1 VTGTSCRTCGAPVSE
16 ATGFCAACGAAS
28 QTDTF
33 VAPLDSEL
41 STNPNLSD
49 IPTPDPTRAS
59 GFGPGQSFADRYTIV
74 ERIGDGGMGEV
85 YKAIDR
91 RRQQRTVAL
100 KLIHSRLARRGEA
113 LRRFRRELDLAQK
126 VSHANVCRLHDLGE
140 VEGQLYICMEYID
153 GQTLDDLI
161 RTMGRLSPIQTATLG
176 RQICDGL
183 QAVHEQ
189 GIVHRDLKP
198 SNVMVDRSGH
208 AIVMDFGMAYHPE
221 AEKLTHAGM
230 VVGTLAYVAPEQ
242 ARGVATDTR
251 SDVYALGLLLYEML
265 TGRRP
270 PGDGAPLPLALRD
283 PAETC
288 PPPRHWAPEVP
299 EVLDAVVMRCLY
311 RDPASRFSSMAEVG
325 EALARASDA
334 LASTLYPPARPA
346 APAAALD
353 DVTTAEREPRWD
365 RLRSLSALLGAVLVG
380 ALLYRLGH
388 CPASPPVSIAFCPL
402 SYVGPKEH
410 SNLAELVPLFLSDQ
424 LRARKGCTVAPFASA
439 RTFEAKGDPGLVATQ
454 LDVGFVVQG
463 EVSVDGPRIHTVL
476 RLRKAGATEA
486 RSREF
491 EGKVEDAL
499 GKAQAMAEWITSE
512 VGFEQPATGPASP
525 ARRSAMEPY
534 LQGRIYLE
542 GWDVE
547 RNYARAEEAFRAA
560 IGRDPS
566 FAEAHARLALA
577 LFKDYEETRIPER
590 VPQAEEAAERAVAL
604 APELPEARLAQGV
617 IQLGR
622 GLSAE
627 AAATLQRAQD
637 LATADDVIVRR
648 IAEAYANSRRTTEAE
663 SLFRR
668 AISLRPDYWE
678 NQNAFGRFL
687 VDAGRY
693 TDAESAFREVVRL
706 RPNADVGYTNLAGT
720 LFYHRG
726 PSPEVLAMLERS
738 LALSPTAQAHNF
750 LGFAYYGSGRFA
762 DAEREF
768 AAAVASG
775 SEHLVY
781 QGNLG
786 DALRQQG
793 KTVEAQ
799 AAYARAIALGR
810 AQVEVNPKEVE
821 TRGILAMSLAGAGRC
836 TDAPMEAERAIVDG
850 SDRPTIHYYAAV
862 AYAVCGQ
869 RKQAVEQAVR
879 AITGGLRV
887 DVATNPDLKGLLAD
901 PAVET
906 ALSRSRA
913 QP

>member
-1 VTGTSCRTCGAPVSE
+1 M
-16 ATGFCAACGAAS
+16 
-28 QTDTF
+28 
-33 VAPLDSEL
+33 
-41 STNPNLSD
+41 
-49 IPTPDPTRAS
+49 PTPDPTLTS
-59 GFGPGQSFADRYTIV
+59 GFSPGQSFADRYTIV

-100 KLIHSRLARRGEA
+100 KLIHARLARRGDS
-113 LRRFRRELDLAQK
+113 LQRFRRELDLAQK

-140 VEGQLYICMEYID
+140 VSGQLYICMEYID

-161 RTMGRLSPIQTATLG
+161 RTMGRLSPLQTATLG

-198 SNVMVDRSGH
+198 SNVMVDRGGH

-242 ARGVATDTR
+242 ARGAATDTR

-283 PAETC
+283 PGETC

-299 EVLDAVVMRCLY
+299 ELLDAVVMRCLY

-353 DVTTAEREPRWD
+353 EATTAERRPRSD

-388 CPASPPVSIAFCPL
+388 CPASPSVSIAFCPL

-439 RTFEAKGDPGLVATQ
+439 RTFEANGDPGLVATQ

-463 EVSVDGPRIHTVL
+463 GVSVEGTRTHTVL
-476 RLRKAGATEA
+476 RLRKAGETQA
-486 RSREF
+486 RSRDF
-491 EGKVEDAL
+491 EGNADDAL
-499 GKAQAMAEWITSE
+499 AEAQAMAEWIASE
-512 VGFEQPATGPASP
+512 VGIGGTAASP
-525 ARRSAMEPY
+525 ASNARRAALEFY
-534 LQGRIYLE
+534 LSGWAYLE

-547 RNYARAEEAFRAA
+547 QNYTRAEEAFRAA
-560 IGRDPS
+560 LARDPS
-566 FAEAHARLALA
+566 FAAAHARLALA
-577 LFKDYEETRIPER
+577 LFKDYEETRVPER
-590 VPQAEEAAERAVAL
+590 VPEAQKAAERAVAL
-604 APELPEARLAQGV
+604 APDLPEARLAQGV
-617 IQLGR
+617 VQLGR

-637 LATADDVIVRR
+637 LAPADDVIVRR
-648 IAEAYANSRRTTEAE
+648 IAEAYADSHRTADAE

-668 AISLRPDYWE
+668 AISLRPEYWE
-678 NQNAFGRFL
+678 NQNSFGHFLSSLGRFEE
-687 VDAGRY
+687 AKH
-693 TDAESAFREVVRL
+693 SFREVVRL
-706 RPNADVGYTNLAGT
+706 RPDSDVGYTNLAGMHV
-720 LFYHRG
+720 YRG
-726 PSPEVLAMLERS
+726 ELAEAEGLLKVSLQKSPS
-738 LALSPTAQAHNF
+738 AQAHNF
-750 LGFAYYGSGRFA
+750 LGFVYYATGRY
-762 DAEREF
+762 R
-768 AAAVASG
+768 AAVAEFRAAVESG
-775 SEHLVY
+775 SAHLVY

-786 DALRQQG
+786 DAYRQLG
-793 KTVEAQ
+793 ETTQ
-799 AAYARAIALGR
+799 ARSAYDKAIDLGR
-810 AQVEVNPKEVE
+810 HQLEVNPADND
-821 TRGILAMSLAGAGRC
+821 TRGNFAMSLAGAGRC
-836 TDAPMEAERAIVDG
+836 ADARTEASRALTGAHDQPMV
-850 SDRPTIHYYAAV
+850 SYYASV
-862 AYAVCGQ
+862 AFALCGD
-869 RKQAVEQAVR
+869 RALAVEHAVR
-879 AITGGLRV
+879 AIRGGALV
-887 DVATNPDLKGLLAD
+887 DVSTNPDLKPLLTE
-901 PAVET
+901 PAVRE
-906 ALSRSRA
+906 ALDLARSRS
-913 QP
+913 